1 MNEEVFLMV
10 PLKVHRVF
18 KKKREVI
25 NIIKKRGFLFI
36 IAIFTCLTNV
46 HSQLQVDS
54 TGHVGIGV
62 TDEILEDEEAD
73 SIMSPLSVG
82 TAGYADRFASFLSA
96 GKHYTLFVDNRNTGS
111 ADGVGIQSFSNTT
124 SGNSQGIVGV
134 GLSDFSSSNST
145 IGVRGTTLGSYN
157 SVGVYG
163 GSYVFNLAYENF
175 AGVFGSTSSGLPYF
189 QYPGVYAGYFD
200 GTVRATGPMYAQ
212 AFYTPSAD
220 PNEGNRAG
228 TTSVCLIGEEESIT
242 DKFRNISMFELQHNE
257 QQGQERLQNP
267 SEEFLGGRS
276 IQDLSRKELHQ
287 LDSINSSIIPVK
299 NDPLSSVN
307 YGLDASQLKVAFPKL
322 VQQDEEGN
330 YSINY
335 VEMIPLLVKGLN
347 EMSAKI
353 EILEHKLA
361 EKTHSRNVKSETTS
375 IADVPNEI
383 DMVRMD
389 QNKPNP
395 FSESTVIGLNIP
407 EKTQKAN
414 IFIYDLSGK
423 QIQNVMVTERGETNI
438 TVYAKDLNAGMYIY
452 SLVADGRVVVTR
464 RMMVDK

>member
-1 MNEEVFLMV
+1 M
-10 PLKVHRVF
+10 
-18 KKKREVI
+18 KRLY
-25 NIIKKRGFLFI
+25 LFVVTI
-36 IAIFTCLTNV
+36 CACVTNAY
-46 HSQLQVDS
+46 SQLQVDS
-54 TGHVGIGV
+54 TGYVGIGI
-62 TDEILEDEEAD
+62 TDEILEDEGAD
-73 SIMSPLSVG
+73 SIISPLSVG
-82 TAGYADRFASFLSA
+82 TAGDVYDYASFC
-96 GKHYTLFVDNRNTGS
+96 GNGRHYTIYAFNHNKHDANC
-111 ADGVGIQSFSNTT
+111 VGIQSFSHTRR
-124 SGNSQGIVGV
+124 GDSQGVVGI
-134 GLSDFSSSNST
+134 GTAGFGETNSA
-145 IGVRGTTLGSYN
+145 IGVRGATFGGEN
-157 SVGVYG
+157 AVGVYG
-163 GSYVFNLAYENF
+163 GSYLFNIASDNF
-175 AGVFGSTSSGLPYF
+175 AGVFGSTSSAFPYF

-228 TTSVCLIGEEESIT
+228 TTSLCLIGEEESIT

-267 SEEFLGGRS
+267 LEEFLGGRS

-287 LDSINSSIIPVK
+287 LDSINSSIVPVK
-299 NDPLSSVN
+299 KDPLSSVN
-307 YGLDASQLKVAFPKL
+307 YGLDAAQLKVAFPKL
-322 VQQDEEGN
+322 VQQDEDGN

-464 RMMVDK
+464 RMIVDK

>member
-1 MNEEVFLMV
+1 MNRICFIVFMS
-10 PLKVHRVF
+10 
-18 KKKREVI
+18 
-25 NIIKKRGFLFI
+25 FI
-36 IAIFTCLTNV
+36 GLTNV
-46 HSQLQVDS
+46 YSQLQVDS
-54 TGHVGIGV
+54 TGYVGIGL
-62 TDEILEDEEAD
+62 TDEILEYEEAD

-82 TAGYADRFASFLSA
+82 TAGDVYDYASFC
-96 GKHYTLFVDNRNTGS
+96 GNGRHYTIYAFNHNMRDAN
-111 ADGVGIQSFSNTT
+111 GVGLQSFSQTNR
-124 SGNSQGIVGV
+124 GNSLGIDGIASA
-134 GLSDFSSSNST
+134 GFGETNSA
-145 IGVRGTTLGSYN
+145 IGVRGATFGGEN
-157 SVGVYG
+157 AVGVYG
-163 GSYVFNLAYENF
+163 GSYLFNIASDNF

>member
-1 MNEEVFLMV
+1 MNRICFIVFMS
-10 PLKVHRVF
+10 F
-18 KKKREVI
+18 I
-25 NIIKKRGFLFI
+25 GF
-36 IAIFTCLTNV
+36 TNV
-46 HSQLQVDS
+46 YSQLQVDS
-54 TGHVGIGV
+54 TGYVGIGI
-62 TDEILEDEEAD
+62 TDEILEDEGAD
-73 SIMSPLSVG
+73 SIISPLSVG
-82 TAGYADRFASFLSA
+82 TAGDVYDYASFC
-96 GKHYTLFVDNRNTGS
+96 GNGRHYTIYAFNHNKHDANC
-111 ADGVGIQSFSNTT
+111 VGIQSFSHTRR
-124 SGNSQGIVGV
+124 GDSQGVVGI
-134 GLSDFSSSNST
+134 GTAGFGETNSA
-145 IGVRGTTLGSYN
+145 IGVRGATFGGEN
-157 SVGVYG
+157 AVGVYG
-163 GSYVFNLAYENF
+163 GSYLFNIASDNF
-175 AGVFGSTSSGLPYF
+175 AGVFGSTSSGFPYF

-228 TTSVCLIGEEESIT
+228 TTSLCLIGEEESIT

-267 SEEFLGGRS
+267 SEESLGGRS

-287 LDSINSSIIPVK
+287 LDSINSSIVPVK
-299 NDPLSSVN
+299 KDPLSSVN
-307 YGLDASQLKVAFPKL
+307 YGLDAAQLKVAFPKL

-452 SLVADGRVVVTR
+452 SLVADGKVVMTR
-464 RMMVDK
+464 RLMVDK

>member
-1 MNEEVFLMV
+1 MNRICFIVFMS
-10 PLKVHRVF
+10 F
-18 KKKREVI
+18 I
-25 NIIKKRGFLFI
+25 GF
-36 IAIFTCLTNV
+36 TNV
-46 HSQLQVDS
+46 YSQLQVDS
-54 TGHVGIGV
+54 TGYVGIGI
-62 TDEILEDEEAD
+62 TDEILEDEGAD
-73 SIMSPLSVG
+73 SIISPLSVG
-82 TAGYADRFASFLSA
+82 TAGDVYDYASFC
-96 GKHYTLFVDNRNTGS
+96 GNGRHYTIYAFNHNKHDANC
-111 ADGVGIQSFSNTT
+111 VGIQSFSHTRR
-124 SGNSQGIVGV
+124 GDSQGVVGI
-134 GLSDFSSSNST
+134 GTAGFGETNSA
-145 IGVRGTTLGSYN
+145 IGVRGATFGGEN
-157 SVGVYG
+157 AVGVYG
-163 GSYVFNLAYENF
+163 GSYLFNIASDNF
-175 AGVFGSTSSGLPYF
+175 AGVFGSTSSGFPYF

-228 TTSVCLIGEEESIT
+228 TTSLCLIGEEESIT

-267 SEEFLGGRS
+267 SEESLGGRS

-287 LDSINSSIIPVK
+287 LDSINSSIVPVK
-299 NDPLSSVN
+299 KDPLSSVN
-307 YGLDASQLKVAFPKL
+307 YGLDAAQLKVAFPKL
-322 VQQDEEGN
+322 VQQDEDGN

-452 SLVADGRVVVTR
+452 SLVADGKVVMTR
-464 RMMVDK
+464 RLMVDK

>member
-1 MNEEVFLMV
+1 M
-10 PLKVHRVF
+10 
-18 KKKREVI
+18 KRLY
-25 NIIKKRGFLFI
+25 LFVVTI
-36 IAIFTCLTNV
+36 CACVTNAY
-46 HSQLQVDS
+46 SQLQVDS
-54 TGHVGIGV
+54 TGYVGIGI
-62 TDEILEDEEAD
+62 TDEILEDEGAD
-73 SIMSPLSVG
+73 SIISPLSVG
-82 TAGYADRFASFLSA
+82 TAGDVYDYASFC
-96 GKHYTLFVDNRNTGS
+96 GNGRHYTIYAFNHNKHDANC
-111 ADGVGIQSFSNTT
+111 VGIQSFSHTRR
-124 SGNSQGIVGV
+124 GDSQGVVGI
-134 GLSDFSSSNST
+134 GTAGFGETNSA
-145 IGVRGTTLGSYN
+145 IGVRGATFGGEN
-157 SVGVYG
+157 AVGVYG
-163 GSYVFNLAYENF
+163 GSYLFNIASDNF
-175 AGVFGSTSSGLPYF
+175 AGVFGSTSSAFPYF

-228 TTSVCLIGEEESIT
+228 TTSLCLIGEEESIT

-267 SEEFLGGRS
+267 SEESLGGRS

-287 LDSINSSIIPVK
+287 LDSINSSIVPVK
-299 NDPLSSVN
+299 KDPLSSVN
-307 YGLDASQLKVAFPKL
+307 YGLDAAQLKVAFPKL
-322 VQQDEEGN
+322 VQQDEDGN

-452 SLVADGRVVVTR
+452 SLVADGKVVMTR
-464 RMMVDK
+464 RLMVDK

>member
-1 MNEEVFLMV
+1 
-10 PLKVHRVF
+10 
-18 KKKREVI
+18 
-25 NIIKKRGFLFI
+25 
-36 IAIFTCLTNV
+36 
-46 HSQLQVDS
+46 
-54 TGHVGIGV
+54 
-62 TDEILEDEEAD
+62 
-73 SIMSPLSVG
+73 
-82 TAGYADRFASFLSA
+82 
-96 GKHYTLFVDNRNTGS
+96 
-111 ADGVGIQSFSNTT
+111 
-124 SGNSQGIVGV
+124 
-134 GLSDFSSSNST
+134 
-145 IGVRGTTLGSYN
+145 
-157 SVGVYG
+157 
-163 GSYVFNLAYENF
+163 
-175 AGVFGSTSSGLPYF
+175 
-189 QYPGVYAGYFD
+189 
-200 GTVRATGPMYAQ
+200 
-212 AFYTPSAD
+212 
-220 PNEGNRAG
+220 
-228 TTSVCLIGEEESIT
+228 
-242 DKFRNISMFELQHNE
+242 MFELQHNE

-361 EKTHSRNVKSETTS
+361 EKTHSRNVKSETTC
-375 IADVPNEI
+375 IADVPNER

>member
-1 MNEEVFLMV
+1 MS
-10 PLKVHRVF
+10 
-18 KKKREVI
+18 
-25 NIIKKRGFLFI
+25 FI
-36 IAIFTCLTNV
+36 GLTNAY
-46 HSQLQVDS
+46 SQLQVDS
-54 TGHVGIGV
+54 TGYVGIGI
-62 TDEILEDEEAD
+62 TDEILEDEGAD
-73 SIMSPLSVG
+73 SIISPLSVG
-82 TAGYADRFASFLSA
+82 TAGDVYDYASFC
-96 GKHYTLFVDNRNTGS
+96 GNGRHYTIYAFNHNKHDANC
-111 ADGVGIQSFSNTT
+111 VGIQSFSHTRR
-124 SGNSQGIVGV
+124 GDSQGVVGI
-134 GLSDFSSSNST
+134 GTAGFGETNSA
-145 IGVRGTTLGSYN
+145 IGVRGATFGGEN
-157 SVGVYG
+157 AVGVYG
-163 GSYVFNLAYENF
+163 GSYLFNIASDNF
-175 AGVFGSTSSGLPYF
+175 AGVFGSTSSGFPYF

-228 TTSVCLIGEEESIT
+228 TTSLCLIGEEESIT

-267 SEEFLGGRS
+267 SEESLGGRS

-299 NDPLSSVN
+299 KDPLSSVN

-423 QIQNVMVTERGETNI
+423 QVKNVQVSERGETNI

>member
-1 MNEEVFLMV
+1 M
-10 PLKVHRVF
+10 
-18 KKKREVI
+18 KRLY
-25 NIIKKRGFLFI
+25 LFVVTI
-36 IAIFTCLTNV
+36 CACVTNAY
-46 HSQLQVDS
+46 SQLQVDS
-54 TGHVGIGV
+54 TGYVGIGI
-62 TDEILEDEEAD
+62 TDEILEDEGAD
-73 SIMSPLSVG
+73 SIISPLSVG
-82 TAGYADRFASFLSA
+82 TAGDVYDYASFC
-96 GKHYTLFVDNRNTGS
+96 GNGRHYTIYAFNHNKHDANC
-111 ADGVGIQSFSNTT
+111 VGIQSFSHTRR
-124 SGNSQGIVGV
+124 GDSQGVVGI
-134 GLSDFSSSNST
+134 GTAGFGETNSA
-145 IGVRGTTLGSYN
+145 IGVRGATFGGEN
-157 SVGVYG
+157 AVGVYG
-163 GSYVFNLAYENF
+163 GSYLFNIASDNF
-175 AGVFGSTSSGLPYF
+175 AGVFGSTSSGFPYF

-228 TTSVCLIGEEESIT
+228 TTSLCLIGEEESIT

-267 SEEFLGGRS
+267 LEEFLGGRS

-287 LDSINSSIIPVK
+287 LDSINSSIVPVK
-299 NDPLSSVN
+299 KDPLSSVN
-307 YGLDASQLKVAFPKL
+307 YGLDAAQLKVAFPKL
-322 VQQDEEGN
+322 VQQDEDGN

-452 SLVADGRVVVTR
+452 SLVADGKVVMTR
-464 RMMVDK
+464 RLMVDK